1 MIDYRVLA
9 FDRETV
15 AEGKYGIDGDMI
27 WGTDAALFPV
37 LGHVLPY
44 EDPRFH
50 SLQVRALVEEL
61 DRLPSD
67 HPLPPDIRMDL
78 RALCVVVLA
87 NVHLE
92 CHPGAP
98 ARRG

>member
-15 AEGKYGIDGDMI
+15 VKGKRGIAVDMI
-27 WGTDAALFPV
+27 WGTDAARFPM

-44 EDPRFH
+44 EDTRFN
-50 SLQVRALVEEL
+50 SSQVRALLGDL

-67 HPLPPDIRMDL
+67 HPLPPDIRTDL
-78 RALCVVVLA
+78 RALCEVVLA
-87 NVHLE
+87 NAHHQLWF
-92 CHPGAP
+92 HGD
-98 ARRG
+98 